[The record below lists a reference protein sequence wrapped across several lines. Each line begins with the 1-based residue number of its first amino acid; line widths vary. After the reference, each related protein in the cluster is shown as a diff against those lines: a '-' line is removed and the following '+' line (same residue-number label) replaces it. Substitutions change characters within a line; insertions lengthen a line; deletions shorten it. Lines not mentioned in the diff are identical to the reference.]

1 MTAYWI
7 AHVTVTDP
15 VAYAGYQALAP
26 AAFAAHGARFLARG
40 GAAEVL
46 EGPALDRHV
55 VIAFPSMQ
63 AARACYGSD
72 EYARARALRDG
83 ACTAHVVLVE
93 GLPQDER
100 CHQQHLAVAWAT
112 FHDRV

>member
-15 VAYAGYQALAP
+15 VAYAEYQALAP

-40 GAAEVL
+40 GTADVL

-55 VIAFPSMQ
+55 VIEFPSLE
-63 AARACYGSD
+63 AARACYHSLA
-72 EYARARALRDG
+72 YQHARACRA
-83 ACTAHVVLVE
+83 TAAIAHLVIVE
-93 GLPQDER
+93 GLP
-100 CHQQHLAVAWAT
+100 A
-112 FHDRV
+112 

>member
-26 AAFAAHGARFLARG
+26 AAFARHGARFLARG
-40 GAAEVL
+40 GACEVL

-55 VIAFPSMQ
+55 LIEFPSLKAAHACYHSAEYQ
-63 AARACYGSD
+63 AARA
-72 EYARARALRDG
+72 ARAG
-83 ACTAHVVLVE
+83 ACKAHVVIVE
-93 GLPQDER
+93 GL
-100 CHQQHLAVAWAT
+100 
-112 FHDRV
+112 